1 MLNFYGIKFTSQVN
15 DFISKIKIEAKSLD
29 RDNQRFIEDIFTKK
43 NYHGYG
49 HIFQET
55 ITNKFAKRENVKF
68 EDIFPQNI
76 YPALRLLMGEKY
88 LENFIQIGK
97 KFPKYPFSMGYG
109 RRMVRSQNYR
119 NYILYLVLL

>member
-55 ITNKFAKRENVKF
+55 ITNKFSKRENNTLLGF
-68 EDIFPQNI
+68 TN
-76 YPALRLLMGEKY
+76 RLNK
-88 LENFIQIGK
+88 IRI
-97 KFPKYPFSMGYG
+97 
-109 RRMVRSQNYR
+109 
-119 NYILYLVLL
+119 

>member
-76 YPALRLLMGEKY
+76 YPALRLLMEEEW
-88 LENFIQIGK
+88 LEVKTIVTI
-97 KFPKYPFSMGYG
+97 
-109 RRMVRSQNYR
+109 
-119 NYILYLVLL
+119 